1 MQIGC
6 CWFDVSRKTLSNL
19 INDTSWKMSAVEFSV
34 LEMLVKHRG
43 KVLSIQE
50 LLQGMP
56 VENRK
61 VEVLTESIERI
72 CFYLEKRYASLIE
85 RVDDQGYVLHNKP
98 SVKSGELSS
107 TPFRSISKKHYSI
120 LVAQI
125 LLLIVLIYSF
135 FEPAVD
141 IKPENKHVLTTLSGT
156 VSYFPSFSSEEQEQA
171 YFYQSNHFIESVEAC
186 SATPWR
192 QIFLSVSSDNPK
204 NGVISIALRNDIGG
218 KAEMKTL
225 KIVPIDAQWNFINHA
240 WLKKVGICD

>member
-6 CWFDVSRKTLSNL
+6 CWFDMSRQTLSNL

-34 LEMLVKHRG
+34 LEMLAKHRG

-56 VENRK
+56 EDNRK
-61 VEVLTESIERI
+61 VEILSEAVERI
-72 CFYLEKRYASLIE
+72 CFYLEARYACLIE

-98 SVKSGELSS
+98 SIKTGEFS
-107 TPFRSISKKHYSI
+107 TIPFRSLSKKRYSI

-125 LLLIVLIYSF
+125 LLLIILIYSF

-141 IKPENKHVLTTLSGT
+141 IKPENEHVLTTQSGT
-156 VSYFPSFSSEEQEQA
+156 VSYFPSFSSKQEEQTYYSQ
-171 YFYQSNHFIESVEAC
+171 NHHFIESVETCAVM
-186 SATPWR
+186 PWS
-192 QIFLSVSSDNPK
+192 QIFLSVSSANPQD
-204 NGVISIALRNDIGG
+204 GVISIALRDDTGG
-218 KAEMKTL
+218 KAKLKTL
-225 KIVPIDAQWNFINHA
+225 KIVPIDAQWHFINHA

>member
-1 MQIGC
+1 M
-6 CWFDVSRKTLSNL
+6 SRQTLSNL

-61 VEVLTESIERI
+61 VEILNEAIERI
-72 CFYLEKRYASLIE
+72 CFYLEKRYACLIE

-98 SVKSGELSS
+98 SLNTGEFSA
-107 TPFRSISKKHYSI
+107 TPFKSISKKHYSI
-120 LVAQI
+120 LIAQI

-141 IKPENKHVLTTLSGT
+141 IKPENNQMLTTRSGS
-156 VSYFPSFSSEEQEQA
+156 VAYFPSFNSVEQELI
-171 YFYQSNHFIESVEAC
+171 YSEQSSHFIGVVESC
-186 SATPWR
+186 SVTPWR
-192 QIFLSVSSDNPK
+192 QIFLSVSSNDPQT
-204 NGVISIALRNDIGG
+204 GIISIVLRNDNAGEG
-218 KAEMKTL
+218 AMKTL
-225 KIVPIDAQWNFINHA
+225 KIVPLDPQWHFIDKA

>member
-6 CWFDVSRKTLSNL
+6 CWFDMSRKTLSNL

-34 LEMLVKHRG
+34 LEMLAKHRG

-50 LLQGMP
+50 LIQGMP

-61 VEVLTESIERI
+61 VEILTESIERI

-98 SVKSGELSS
+98 SVKTGEFSAI
-107 TPFRSISKKHYSI
+107 PFRSISKKRYSI

-141 IKPENKHVLTTLSGT
+141 IKPENGHVLTTPSGT
-156 VSYFPSFSSEEQEQA
+156 VSYFPSFSSEKEEQA
-171 YFYQSNHFIESVEAC
+171 YFVQSQHFIESVETC
-186 SATPWR
+186 SMTPWS
-192 QIFLSVSSDNPK
+192 QIFLSVSSGDPQD
-204 NGVISIALRNDIGG
+204 GVISIALRKDTGG
-218 KAEMKTL
+218 HANLKTL
-225 KIVPIDAQWNFINHA
+225 KIVPIDAQWDFINHA